1 MYGLV
6 YSNMLDYAKKEGFA
20 GGTSSGGAVIVA
32 MLAIVLLIAV
42 QLFIV
47 QWLWNTVLV
56 RVISIAR
63 PLPSLWYTLGL
74 LLLIA
79 IVHPGTVATTTA

>member
-20 GGTSSGGAVIVA
+20 GGTSGGGAVIVA
-32 MLAIVLLIAV
+32 LLTILLLIIV

-47 QWLWNTVLV
+47 QWLWNTVMV
-56 RVISIAR
+56 RVLSVAR
-63 PLPSLWYTLGL
+63 PIPNLWYTLGFL
-74 LLLIA
+74 LLLA
-79 IVHPGTVATTTA
+79 IVHPGTVITTA